1 MLTSVQLPMIKLT
14 PESNK
19 RPHKPMLGAAPKQ
32 WSAAKRS
39 LSRDHLQTVSEEDNQ
54 PYQLLKDAGSLFE
67 CKVDDDDTLTKGTTS
82 SIDSLEKLGL
92 RTMSL
97 ESISSSKW
105 HRSPTPCS
113 MSQQA
118 SLRPDYGRDTPPSS
132 SAAFEMSQ
140 LLARCPPP
148 KRPRAIRANSGTLP
162 SLEIAHNL

>member
-1 MLTSVQLPMIKLT
+1 MIKLT

-19 RPHKPMLGAAPKQ
+19 RPHKPMLGAAPQQ

-67 CKVDDDDTLTKGTTS
+67 CKVDDDDTLTKGINS